1 MKRHVNGWETIAR
14 YLKLRGKQQ
23 QDLARL
29 LHITPPAIS
38 QVKSG
43 CFLLSPGQLA
53 TIINYLEFDEPAINE
68 FYTELFNA
76 RIATDGRGREA
87 KAPELPP
94 NWRFSVTFR
103 KSGPKRRAET
113 YRIPLAGTAL
123 LDHYAALF
131 ESLPDY
137 LARHSDEFLWVPER
151 EEGLCALRIG
161 EEMGE
166 AALTPG
172 SLVLVRGR
180 SYPDPGQLCLIGLLS
195 GKVVLREFW
204 PEGKKVFFREASD
217 HRGRELVVT
226 RRGAARQ
233 IRWVHP
239 VREIRP
245 RDDSRSI

>member
-14 YLKLRGKQQ
+14 YLKLRGRQQ

-29 LHITPPAIS
+29 LHMTPPAVS
-38 QVKSG
+38 QVKNG

-53 TIINYLEFDEPAINE
+53 AIINYLEFDEPAINE

-76 RIATDGRGREA
+76 RIATDCRGKEE

-103 KSGPKRRAET
+103 KSGPKRKTGT

-123 LDHYAALF
+123 LDRYAALF

-137 LARHSDEFLWVPER
+137 LARHSAEFLWVTEK
-151 EEGLCALRIG
+151 EEGLCALRTG
-161 EEMGE
+161 EELE
-166 AALTPG
+166 DAAVTPG
-172 SLVLVRGR
+172 SLILVRGR
-180 SYPDPGQLCLIGLLS
+180 SYPAPGQLCLIGLLS
-195 GKVVLREFW
+195 GQVMLRKFW

-217 HRGRELVVT
+217 HCGRELVVT

-239 VREIRP
+239 VREILPGEDGR
-245 RDDSRSI
+245 RR